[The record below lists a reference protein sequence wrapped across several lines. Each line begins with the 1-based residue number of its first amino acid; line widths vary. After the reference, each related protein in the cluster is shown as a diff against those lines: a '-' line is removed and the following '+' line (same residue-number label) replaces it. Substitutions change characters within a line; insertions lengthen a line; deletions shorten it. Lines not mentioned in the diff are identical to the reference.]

1 MAAANSTFAIGGA
14 SCSSNS
20 LVVFESFVFSINTSG
35 KNPPIANV
43 QTVIANG
50 RTTVQ
55 QRQTDQNLNIKTET
69 NHFDR

>member
-43 QTVIANG
+43 QTVSGHAKN
-50 RTTVQ
+50 
-55 QRQTDQNLNIKTET
+55 
-69 NHFDR
+69 

>member
-1 MAAANSTFAIGGA
+1 MYIQSAK
-14 SCSSNS
+14 
-20 LVVFESFVFSINTSG
+20 ESIEYKV
-35 KNPPIANV
+35 
-43 QTVIANG
+43 VIANG